1 MMSANSQKPVLP
13 SCSATHSLAIAAGFA
28 FGWIDSRGKC
38 RYTHA
43 IWPLLSSTMRF
54 SVGCTTL
61 QYGHWK
67 SEYSIRTN
75 GAAGE
80 PMMWSCADGAR
91 TLVAAVGAWA
101 PAAAAGADW
110 RVLVNITAPAIR
122 TPAISM
128 DTEGLSSN
136 FVCSDMP
143 HSTFTAEP

>member
-1 MMSANSQKPVLP
+1 MMSANFQKPSLP

-80 PMMWSCADGAR
+80 PTMWSCADAAR
-91 TLVAAVGAWA
+91 SLVAVDGAS
-101 PAAAAGADW
+101 AAATAAGADW
-110 RVLVNITAPAIR
+110 RMLVKTIAPAMI
-122 TPAISM
+122 TPAMIIEI
-128 DTEGLSSN
+128 DGFNSN
-136 FVCSDMP
+136 FVVSDMGLFYP
-143 HSTFTAEP
+143 TLE